1 MKDLFWH
8 EGRGWCL
15 TGHEHMQNLE
25 GNSLFNLLNWELKL
39 ELLKSCSCSEVTHQ
53 KKAEKTKSQANEAKE
68 NKRHLYLSE

>member
-1 MKDLFWH
+1 
-8 EGRGWCL
+8 
-15 TGHEHMQNLE
+15 MQNLE
-25 GNSLFNLLNWELKL
+25 GNSLFNLLNWELKS